1 MKTLRVQ
8 LVCGNCSSRGSQA
21 LGWTTSVR
29 LPLDLQRVGLPLN
42 LRELFEEWLLY
53 NATSLNIVL
62 VIIVKDLRLLSLT
75 QSVSIIHFITGF
87 FIDVREI

>member
-29 LPLDLQRVGLPLN
+29 LPLDLQRVGLPL
-42 LRELFEEWLLY
+42 RELFKEWLLY

-75 QSVSIIHFITGF
+75 QSESIIHFITGF